1 MNAKQIFKNTLDV
14 ALSEVLRK
22 MGFQKF
28 DNFRRILLSN
38 GALEEDIAD
47 VPDQDL
53 WLIPANQYDNIPT
66 GYPVVDIFG
75 NQTAFEG
82 RKTCTKSD
90 VRNGVL
96 PIGILRP
103 AEPEEPATEC
113 RFITGRAFIKSGK
126 FYAAGVPVTESWQLQ
141 YAYEAYNVIE
151 EKL

>member
-1 MNAKQIFKNTLDV
+1 
-14 ALSEVLRK
+14 

-53 WLIPANQYDNIPT
+53 WLIPANQYDNIPK

-75 NQTAFEG
+75 NQTTFEG
-82 RKTCTKSD
+82 RKTCCKND
-90 VRNGVL
+90 VMCGVL

-103 AEPEEPATEC
+103 AEPEEPAAEC
-113 RFITGRAFIKSGK
+113 KFITNRAFMKGGK
-126 FYAAGVPVTESWQLQ
+126 FYAAGVPATESFMLQ
-141 YAYEAYNVIE
+141 YAVQQV
-151 EKL
+151 KQ